1 MIDFDEE
8 LKQFEPSLEVDE
20 AVENIYSQDLT
31 DMTDIFKDM
40 LQESRRVIR

>member
-8 LKQFEPSLEVDE
+8 LKRFEPSLEVEE

-31 DMTDIFKDM
+31 DYTDIFKDM
-40 LQESRRVIR
+40 LQESRKIIK